1 MEYYFSE
8 NSDSPCPLIHRA
20 IIAPLAKGLVR
31 EYWGEGGGG
40 LSRAERA
47 WAFSF

>member
-8 NSDSPCPLIHRA
+8 YIDSSPLIHQG

-31 EYWGEGGGG
+31 EYWGEGVVQ
-40 LSRAERA
+40 SRV
-47 WAFSF
+47 